1 MKQQIKNLLAVAFVA
16 GLALISTPSFAVV
29 EDGTNVDQNDV
40 WPLMEWVESKVDVR
54 VPGLPVVTA
63 SGTRL
68 KTALGLQGIQQ
79 ARSMAAYI
87 PGQVIL
93 NHVAW
98 DRQSVRSTSYLVH
111 ELVHHAQFFSKKKYA
126 CNNEKEREAYV
137 LQNKWLAERGE
148 SPIVSERFINDISS
162 CDNSAS

>member
-1 MKQQIKNLLAVAFVA
+1 MKQQIKTFLTVAFVA
-16 GLALISTPSFAVV
+16 GLALASTPSYAVV
-29 EDGTNVDQNDV
+29 EDGTHVDQNDV
-40 WPLMEWVESKVDVR
+40 WPLMEWVEAKVNVR

-93 NHVAW
+93 NNIAW
-98 DRQSVRSTSYLVH
+98 DRESVRSSSYLVH
-111 ELVHHAQFFSKKKYA
+111 ELVHHAQFFSSKKYA

-137 LQNKWLAERGE
+137 LQNQWLAERGE
-148 SPIVSERFINDISS
+148 SPIVTQRFIDDISS
-162 CDNSAS
+162 CERGS